1 MLFYLKKID
10 DNVNENLLEILK
22 IVSPGSPLRVA
33 IDDVAKSG
41 TGALIVF
48 GDSPEMMR
56 IINGG
61 FEVNCKFTSQRLVEL
76 CKMDGAVVVDSDI
89 KKILYANT
97 LLVPDPSIPTF
108 ETGTRHKAAERTAKQ
123 IKQLVIAISEKKKVI
138 TLYYGD
144 TKYVIRETKEILD
157 RAADTLR
164 MLEKHKEIFTELLL
178 NMNVLEFTGLVSMQ
192 DIIMLLQRSE
202 IIDRM
207 AAIIKRYILELGTEG
222 GLVKLQLKELLKGVG
237 EEELFIIKDYSKR
250 DMISIKNAL
259 LFLSMEE
266 IIESEKI
273 MGALGFQTNDE
284 QVVTRGHRIMKR
296 TSLSEQ
302 EMEELIRKFGNF
314 QSILE
319 AKEEQLEQVLNKDK
333 AKRLKKELA
342 QLKEQ
347 VMLGKKI

>member
-1 MLFYLKKID
+1 MID
-10 DNVNENLLEILK
+10 DKVNDNLMEIFK
-22 IVSPGSPLRVA
+22 VVSPGAPLRVA
-33 IDDVAKSG
+33 IDDIAKSG

-61 FEVNCKFTSQRLVEL
+61 FEVNCKFTPQRLVEL

-108 ETGTRHKAAERTAKQ
+108 ETGTRHKAAERTSKQ

-138 TLYYGD
+138 SLYYGD
-144 TKYVIRETKEILD
+144 TKYVIREAKEILD
-157 RAADTLR
+157 RAAETLR

-178 NMNVLEFTGLVSMQ
+178 NMNVLEFTGLVSVQ
-192 DIIMLLQRSE
+192 DVLMLLQRAE

-207 AAIIKRYILELGTEG
+207 AAIIKRYIIELGTEG
-222 GLVKLQLKELLKGVG
+222 GLVKLQLKELIKGVG

-250 DMISIKNAL
+250 DIISIKNSL
-259 LFLSMEE
+259 LALSMEE
-266 IIESEKI
+266 IIEHDKI
-273 MGALGFQTNDE
+273 IMALGFRTNDE
-284 QVVTRGHRIMKR
+284 SIVTGGYRILKR
-296 TSLSEQ
+296 TSLLEQ
-302 EMEELIRKFGNF
+302 EIEDLIKKFGNL
-314 QSILE
+314 QSILD
-319 AKEEQLEQVLNKDK
+319 AKEEHLEQVIGKEK
-333 AKRLKKELA
+333 SKKLKKEL
-342 QLKEQ
+342 QHLKEQ

>member
-1 MLFYLKKID
+1 MIA
-10 DNVNENLLEILK
+10 DNVNDNLLEILK

-33 IDDVAKSG
+33 IDDVSKSG

-123 IKQLVIAISEKKKVI
+123 MKQLVIAISEKKKVI

-144 TKYVIRETKEILD
+144 SKYVIREAKEILD
-157 RAADTLR
+157 RAAETLR

-178 NMNVLEFTGLVSMQ
+178 NLNVLEFTGLVSMQ
-192 DIIMLLQRSE
+192 DIIMLLQRGE

-207 AAIIKRYILELGTEG
+207 AAIIKRYIIELGTEG
-222 GLVKLQLKELLKGVG
+222 GLVKLQLKELIKGVG
-237 EEELFIIKDYSKR
+237 EEELSIIKDYSKK

-259 LFLSMEE
+259 LSLSMEE
-266 IIESEKI
+266 IIESEKLMI
-273 MGALGFQTNDE
+273 ALGFQTHDE
-284 QVVTRGHRIMKR
+284 AVITKGHRILKKS
-296 TSLSEQ
+296 SLLEQ
-302 EMEELIRKFGNF
+302 ETEDIIKKFGSF
-314 QSILE
+314 QSILD
-319 AKEEQLEQVLNKDK
+319 AKEEQLEQVLTREK
-333 AKRLKKELA
+333 AKKLKKELA
-342 QLKEQ
+342 HLKEQ